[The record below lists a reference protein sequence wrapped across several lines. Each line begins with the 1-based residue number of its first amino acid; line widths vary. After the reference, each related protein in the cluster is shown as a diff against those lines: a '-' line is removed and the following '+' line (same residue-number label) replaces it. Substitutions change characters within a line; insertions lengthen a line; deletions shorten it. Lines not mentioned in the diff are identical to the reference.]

1 MMMGFG
7 FCPNCGTPRV
17 AAEQRFCAGC
27 GLALAAAS
35 PPAPQAPVPI
45 AAPVSVSSDLTSP
58 IPPPPASEPIA
69 VAEAPADPP
78 PWAVEKVVQPVEA
91 PSAPPPWAAR
101 PVAPP
106 AWSMPPAAAPTA
118 PPWAVPPPAPGAPT
132 AQAVAPGTPAS
143 APAPTPRAPGTPI
156 ATVAGIKVTPKL
168 LAIGGI
174 ALAILVAIVYVSM
187 GSKSGGITF
196 APSTFSCSSSAQ
208 VATVIRLPSS
218 MLATD
223 KLNWQIDGVTRITS
237 TVADNFK
244 QQTDGTW
251 LFTDT
256 SNASSNCQVPSG
268 PLSMG
273 THSFRIL
280 DVSGRVLAEGSFTLT
295 P

>member
-27 GLALAAAS
+27 GLATAPVAS
-35 PPAPQAPVPI
+35 PAPPAPEPI
-45 AAPVSVSSDLTSP
+45 AAPVPVSSEWTSP

-69 VAEAPADPP
+69 AA
-78 PWAVEKVVQPVEA
+78 EA
-91 PSAPPPWAAR
+91 PSAPPPWAAQ
-101 PVAPP
+101 PVVPP

-118 PPWAVPPPAPGAPT
+118 PPWAVPPAAPGAPIS
-132 AQAVAPGTPAS
+132 QAVAPGTPAF
-143 APAPTPRAPGTPI
+143 APAPTPRVPGTPI

-174 ALAILVAIVYVSM
+174 ALAVIIAVVYMATS
-187 GSKSGGITF
+187 SKAGGITF

-208 VATVIRLPSS
+208 VTTVIRLPSS
-218 MLATD
+218 VSATQA
-223 KLNWQIDGVTRITS
+223 LNWQMDGVDQAS
-237 TVADNFK
+237 NTVADAFK
-244 QQTDGTW
+244 QQTDGSW

-256 SNASSNCQVPSG
+256 SAGSSSCQGPSG

-273 THSFRIL
+273 PHSIRIL
-280 DVSGRVLAEGSFTLT
+280 DVSGRGLAEGSFTLT

>member
-69 VAEAPADPP
+69 AAEAPADPP

-91 PSAPPPWAAR
+91 PSAPPPWAAQ

-174 ALAILVAIVYVSM
+174 ALAVIAVVVYMATS
-187 GSKSGGITF
+187 SKADGITF

-208 VATVIRLPSS
+208 VTKVMQLPSS
-218 MLATD
+218 MKATD
-223 KLNWQIDGVTRITS
+223 RLSWQEDGVSIFTN
-237 TVADNFK
+237 TVTDTFK
-244 QQTDGTW
+244 QQTDGT
-251 LFTDT
+251 
-256 SNASSNCQVPSG
+256 SNCQGPSG

-273 THSFRIL
+273 THSIRIL
-280 DVSGRVLAEGSFTLT
+280 DVSGRGLAEGSFTLT

>member
-35 PPAPQAPVPI
+35 SPAPQAPVPI

-69 VAEAPADPP
+69 AA
-78 PWAVEKVVQPVEA
+78 EA
-91 PSAPPPWAAR
+91 PSAPPPWAAQ

-106 AWSMPPAAAPTA
+106 AWSMPPAVAPTA
-118 PPWAVPPPAPGAPT
+118 PPWAVPRPAPGAPT

-187 GSKSGGITF
+187 GSKSGNITF

-208 VATVIRLPSS
+208 VTKVMQLPSS
-218 MLATD
+218 MKATD
-223 KLNWQIDGVTRITS
+223 RLSWQEDGVSIFTN
-237 TVADNFK
+237 TVTDTFK
-244 QQTDGTW
+244 LQSDGSW
-251 LFTDT
+251 LFTDR
-256 SNASSNCQVPSG
+256 SAASSNCQGPSG

-273 THSFRIL
+273 THSIRIL
-280 DVSGRVLAEGSFTLT
+280 DVSGRGLAEGSFTLT

>member
-1 MMMGFG
+1 MTMGFG
-7 FCPNCGTPRV
+7 FCANCGTPRV

-27 GLALAAAS
+27 GLALSLAS
-35 PPAPQAPVPI
+35 PPAPQAPVPV
-45 AAPVSVSSDLTSP
+45 AASASMSSDSASP
-58 IPPPPASEPIA
+58 IPPPAASEPIA
-69 VAEAPADPP
+69 A
-78 PWAVEKVVQPVEA
+78 VEA
-91 PSAPPPWAAR
+91 PSAPTPWAAQ

-106 AWSMPPAAAPTA
+106 AWSMPPAAAPTPP

-132 AQAVAPGTPAS
+132 AQAVPPGIPVF

-156 ATVAGIKVTPKL
+156 AIVAGIKVTPKL

-174 ALAILVAIVYVSM
+174 ALAVIIAVVYMATS
-187 GSKSGGITF
+187 SKSGSITF
-196 APSTFSCSSSAQ
+196 TPSAFSCSSSAQ
-208 VATVIRLPSS
+208 VATVISLPSS
-218 MLATD
+218 LSATEKLA
-223 KLNWQIDGVTRITS
+223 WQIDGVTQTS
-237 TVADNFK
+237 YPVTYNFK

-256 SNASSNCQVPSG
+256 SAASSHCQGSSA

-273 THSFRIL
+273 THSIRIL